1 MTRHVIALMVLSVGL
16 AGSIWSQTL
25 GSIVGEIKDP
35 SGAVAPN
42 VKVTA
47 INTETNVSRETLTNT
62 AGIYTFPALIPG
74 NYTIKVEASGFQLMR
89 RSNIELQVQQT
100 ASIDFVLAIGQN
112 TQAVEVRGV
121 AALLNTED
129 ATVGTV
135 IEERRIIELPLNGRN
150 FFSLVALSPN
160 VTYGF
165 TPAQQASGRLGG
177 TRSSLTMSLSGARA
191 TWANY
196 TLDGITNTDVDF
208 NTYIMLPSVDALQ
221 EFKVQSGIYP
231 AEFGREAGQVNV
243 STKPGGNTFHGSA
256 YEFLRNNKLDA
267 RSYDFLSS
275 TRSATNPSPVS
286 TPYRQNQYGFTLGG
300 PVRIPKIFNGK
311 NRLFF
316 MSNYEGFKSRTT
328 TTSIATTM
336 PQAMRDGDF
345 SGVPNTLLDPLS
357 RTGTPPNVVTT
368 PYTGDKVPSNRF
380 DKASLLLMSKFFP
393 LPNLPA
399 GTGLPNRNYQYLVK
413 TPVDKVQFN
422 QRIDFNESTKSQWFG
437 RYSWTDELT
446 VNPGLTLDG
455 STTYTRASQ
464 WVVSN
469 VRTLSPSKVNEARFG
484 LNSLYNSIAQQLAGV
499 EDVGAEIGVPFK
511 VADTNSW
518 GIPSIQLSQNLSR

>member
-16 AGSIWSQTL
+16 SGSIWSQTL

-74 NYTIKVEASGFQLMR
+74 NYTIKVEAPGFQLMR

-112 TQAVEVRGV
+112 TQAVEVSGV

-135 IEERRIIELPLNGRN
+135 IEERRITELPLNGRN

-177 TRSSLTMSLSGARA
+177 TRSTLTMSLSGARA

-243 STKPGGNTFHGSA
+243 STKSGSNDYHGTA
-256 YEFLRNNKLDA
+256 FEFLRNSTLDA
-267 RSYDFLSS
+267 KPYDFIG
-275 TRSATNPSPVS
+275 TSPAKA
-286 TPYRQNQYGFTLGG
+286 PFRWNQYGFTLGG
-300 PVRIPKIFNGK
+300 PISIPKLFSGK
-311 NRLFF
+311 NKLFF
-316 MSNYEGFKSRTT
+316 MSNFEGFKSRRTDLGLYTT
-328 TTSIATTM
+328 PPDSW
-336 PQAMRDGDF
+336 RHGDF
-345 SGVPNTLLDPLS
+345 SSYKATLFDPNS
-357 RTGTPPNVVTT
+357 RIPGPN
-368 PYTGDKVPSNRF
+368 
-380 DKASLLLMSKFFP
+380 
-393 LPNLPA
+393 
-399 GTGLPNRNYQYLVK
+399 
-413 TPVDKVQFN
+413 
-422 QRIDFNESTKSQWFG
+422 
-437 RYSWTDELT
+437 
-446 VNPGLTLDG
+446 
-455 STTYTRASQ
+455 
-464 WVVSN
+464 
-469 VRTLSPSKVNEARFG
+469 
-484 LNSLYNSIAQQLAGV
+484 
-499 EDVGAEIGVPFK
+499 
-511 VADTNSW
+511 
-518 GIPSIQLSQNLSR
+518 

>member
-16 AGSIWSQTL
+16 SGSIWSQTL

-62 AGIYTFPALIPG
+62 AGIYTFPALVPG
-74 NYTIKVEASGFQLMR
+74 TYTVKVEAPGFQLMQ

-112 TQAVEVRGV
+112 TQAVEVSGV

-165 TPAQQASGRLGG
+165 TPAQQAGSRLGG
-177 TRSSLTMSLSGARA
+177 TRSTLTMSLSGARA
-191 TWANY
+191 TWENY

-208 NTYIMLPSVDALQ
+208 NTYILLPSVDAIQ

-231 AEFGREAGQVNV
+231 AEFGRAAGQVNV
-243 STKPGGNTFHGSA
+243 LTKPGTNEYHGSA
-256 YEFLRNNKLDA
+256 FEFLRNDALDA
-267 RSYDFLSS
+267 RNYDFNSA
-275 TRSATNPSPVS
+275 TRSATNPSPAS
-286 TPYRQNQYGFTLGG
+286 TPYRQNQYGYTLGG
-300 PVRIPKIFNGK
+300 PVQIPKIFNGK

-316 MSNYEGFKSRTT
+316 MSNFEGYKSRRTISSLGTT
-328 TTSIATTM
+328 LTNE
-336 PQAMRDGDF
+336 MRNGDF
-345 SGVPNTLLDPLS
+345 FSILS
-357 RTGTPPNVVTT
+357 
-368 PYTGDKVPSNRF
+368 
-380 DKASLLLMSKFFP
+380 A
-393 LPNLPA
+393 
-399 GTGLPNRNYQYLVK
+399 
-413 TPVDKVQFN
+413 
-422 QRIDFNESTKSQWFG
+422 
-437 RYSWTDELT
+437 
-446 VNPGLTLDG
+446 
-455 STTYTRASQ
+455 
-464 WVVSN
+464 
-469 VRTLSPSKVNEARFG
+469 
-484 LNSLYNSIAQQLAGV
+484 
-499 EDVGAEIGVPFK
+499 
-511 VADTNSW
+511 
-518 GIPSIQLSQNLSR
+518 